1 MKKIFLAF
9 FLLSSIVFAANTI
22 ELTGEYAKD
31 LGNPFRVLLEKKDKQ
46 KGKEDR
52 LEKGDFLALLIAAS
66 STFWPIL
73 LGAIVILALLIF
85 GWNAIFA

>member
-1 MKKIFLAF
+1 MSKRP
-9 FLLSSIVFAANTI
+9 SMR
-22 ELTGEYAKD
+22 EM
-31 LGNPFRVLLEKKDKQ
+31 LEKTDKQ

-52 LEKGDFLALLIAAS
+52 LEKGDFLALFIAAS

>member
-1 MKKIFLAF
+1 MSKRP
-9 FLLSSIVFAANTI
+9 SMR
-22 ELTGEYAKD
+22 EM
-31 LGNPFRVLLEKKDKQ
+31 LEKKDKQ

-66 STFWPIL
+66 STFWPIS

>member
-1 MKKIFLAF
+1 MSKRP
-9 FLLSSIVFAANTI
+9 SMR
-22 ELTGEYAKD
+22 EM
-31 LGNPFRVLLEKKDKQ
+31 LEKKDKQ

-66 STFWPIL
+66 STFRPIL

>member
-1 MKKIFLAF
+1 MSKRP
-9 FLLSSIVFAANTI
+9 SMR
-22 ELTGEYAKD
+22 EM
-31 LGNPFRVLLEKKDKQ
+31 LEKKDKQ

-73 LGAIVILALLIF
+73 LVSIVILALLIY
-85 GWNAIFA
+85 GCNAIFA

>member
-1 MKKIFLAF
+1 MSKRP
-9 FLLSSIVFAANTI
+9 SMR
-22 ELTGEYAKD
+22 EM
-31 LGNPFRVLLEKKDKQ
+31 LEKKDKQ

-52 LEKGDFLALLIAAS
+52 LEKEDFLALFIAAS

-85 GWNAIFA
+85 AWNAIFA

>member
-1 MKKIFLAF
+1 MSKRP
-9 FLLSSIVFAANTI
+9 SMR
-22 ELTGEYAKD
+22 EM
-31 LGNPFRVLLEKKDKQ
+31 LEKKDKQ

-66 STFWPIL
+66 STFCPIL
-73 LGAIVILALLIF
+73 LGAIVNLALLIF

>member
-1 MKKIFLAF
+1 MSKRP
-9 FLLSSIVFAANTI
+9 SMR
-22 ELTGEYAKD
+22 EM
-31 LGNPFRVLLEKKDKQ
+31 LEKKDKQ

-73 LGAIVILALLIF
+73 LVPLLF
-85 GWNAIFA
+85 

>member
-1 MKKIFLAF
+1 MSKRP
-9 FLLSSIVFAANTI
+9 SMR
-22 ELTGEYAKD
+22 EM
-31 LGNPFRVLLEKKDKQ
+31 LEKKDKQ

-52 LEKGDFLALLIAAS
+52 LEKGDFLALLIAVS
-66 STFWPIL
+66 STLWTIL

>member
-1 MKKIFLAF
+1 MSKRP
-9 FLLSSIVFAANTI
+9 SMR
-22 ELTGEYAKD
+22 EM
-31 LGNPFRVLLEKKDKQ
+31 LEKKDKQ
-46 KGKEDR
+46 NR
-52 LEKGDFLALLIAAS
+52 LEKRDFLALLIAAS

>member
-1 MKKIFLAF
+1 MSKRP
-9 FLLSSIVFAANTI
+9 SMR
-22 ELTGEYAKD
+22 EM
-31 LGNPFRVLLEKKDKQ
+31 LEKKDKQ

-73 LGAIVILALLIF
+73 LSAIVILALLIF

>member
-1 MKKIFLAF
+1 MSKRP
-9 FLLSSIVFAANTI
+9 SMR
-22 ELTGEYAKD
+22 EM
-31 LGNPFRVLLEKKDKQ
+31 LEKKDKQ

-52 LEKGDFLALLIAAS
+52 LEKGDFLALFIAAS

-73 LGAIVILALLIF
+73 LCAIVILALLIF

>member
-1 MKKIFLAF
+1 MSKRP
-9 FLLSSIVFAANTI
+9 SMR
-22 ELTGEYAKD
+22 EM
-31 LGNPFRVLLEKKDKQ
+31 LEKKEKQ
-46 KGKEDR
+46 NGKEDR
-52 LEKGDFLALLIAAS
+52 LEKGDFLALFIAAS

>member
-1 MKKIFLAF
+1 MSKRP
-9 FLLSSIVFAANTI
+9 SMR
-22 ELTGEYAKD
+22 EM
-31 LGNPFRVLLEKKDKQ
+31 LEKKYKQ

-52 LEKGDFLALLIAAS
+52 LEKGDFLALLISAS